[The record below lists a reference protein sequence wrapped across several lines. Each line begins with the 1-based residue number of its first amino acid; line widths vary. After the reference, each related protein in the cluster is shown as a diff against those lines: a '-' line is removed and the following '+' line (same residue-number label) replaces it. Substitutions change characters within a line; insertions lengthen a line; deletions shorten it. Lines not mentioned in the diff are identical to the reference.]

1 LRSDPS
7 SLFLT
12 EKAEENRNTAP
23 APFVYEFIRGMA
35 RTDRQW
41 SRGLFLPLSEGRL
54 KNLRFWLLVLLVV
67 IARIVSFCL
76 LKADP
81 AYLFVPRSFVG
92 GGFQVMP
99 ALLDLA
105 VPAMVVYCLWP
116 GRRFGA
122 WTIQS
127 GRLASWDAVSFLS
140 FPLIA
145 GLSLFAYL
153 APWQIFPYIDRIT
166 SLRWLEFV
174 VSFLAWNMLLDELAE
189 KRLWQK
195 IVVIPVLA
203 LSLGVLQ
210 DVFPHVQDPSRVL
223 LSVGVTLTWT
233 VLALRRRF
241 GQSPLAAT
249 AAAALIG
256 AVSCLLVV
264 MAPAES
270 MIPALLLLLA
280 FPVGSLA
287 IRSRRWW
294 PRWVA
299 LAGIAA
305 TGLLFSLAVPRLL
318 PPEQRASF
326 FNQDPPPAHSEQVEG
341 IAVRYDD
348 TRVRPV
354 AIQLAH
360 VLAAANQFSREAYGV
375 SPDVN
380 ELVIRGFESGG
391 FQARFPHGIDGNLP
405 SPRYVELCLDSSYL
419 NDPNG
424 SIHFPDP
431 VNAILHEYSHLYGAV
446 PYNPWVM
453 GGAQGSEEE
462 GWATFSA
469 MRLSRRLY
477 DRFGPGLWTPAYNYA
492 ARAEAITQ
500 ANLDGHSVFWSH
512 TNEYGGFRLWYLL
525 SRLDG
530 EAALYQ
536 KRWELTR
543 RDGSWWF
550 QINRPDAARGVAAA
564 FGRSDFVSFGSEKAV
579 RYDQVIALQD
589 LQPIGELLGWSAER
603 IKENYAL
610 HAADLV
616 DPAVR
621 VPARGPV
628 ALDWAFSAIVLAL
641 GAAIRRAV
649 PAPPAA

>member
-1 LRSDPS
+1 
-7 SLFLT
+7 
-12 EKAEENRNTAP
+12 
-23 APFVYEFIRGMA
+23 MA
-35 RTDRQW
+35 RVDQQW
-41 SRGLFLPLSEGRL
+41 SRVLFPSSSEGL
-54 KNLRFWLLVLLVV
+54 VKSLRFWLVVLLVV
-67 IARIVSFCL
+67 IARIVSFCC
-76 LKADP
+76 LKANP
-81 AYLFVPRSFVG
+81 AYLAVPRSFVG
-92 GGFQVMP
+92 GGFQTMP

-105 VPAMVVYCLWP
+105 VPAMIVYCLWP

-127 GRLASWDAVSFLS
+127 GRLALWDAVFFLS

-153 APWQIFPYIDRIT
+153 APWQIFPHIDRIT
-166 SLRWLEFV
+166 SLRWLEFI

-189 KRLWQK
+189 KRLWQR

-210 DVFPHVQDPSRVL
+210 DAFPHIQDPFRVL
-223 LSVGVTLTWT
+223 MSVGMTLTWT
-233 VLALRRRF
+233 VLALRRRY

-249 AAAALIG
+249 AAGALIG

-264 MAPAES
+264 MAPADS
-270 MIPALLLLLA
+270 MIPALLLPIAFLA
-280 FPVGSLA
+280 GSLTL
-287 IRSRRWW
+287 RSRRWW

-299 LAGIAA
+299 LASIAV
-305 TGLLFSLAVPRLL
+305 TGLLLSLALPRFL
-318 PPEQRASF
+318 PPEERASLL
-326 FNQDPPPAHSEQVEG
+326 NQEPPPAHSEQVEG

-348 TRVRPV
+348 IRVRPL
-354 AIQLAH
+354 AIRLAH
-360 VLAAANQFSREAYGV
+360 VLAAANQISREAYGV

-405 SPRYVELCLDSSYL
+405 APRYVDLCLDSSYL
-419 NDPNG
+419 NDPNA

-453 GGAQGSEEE
+453 GGAEGSEEE
-462 GWATFSA
+462 GWATFSST
-469 MRLSRRLY
+469 RLSRRLY
-477 DRFGPGLWTPAYNYA
+477 DRFGAGLWTPAYNYA

-500 ANLDGHSVFWSH
+500 ANLDGHSVYWSH
-512 TNEYGGFRLWYLL
+512 NNEFGGFRLWYLL
-525 SRLDG
+525 SRRDG
-530 EAALYQ
+530 EAALYR

-564 FGRSDFVSFGSEKAV
+564 FGMADFVSFGSEKAV
-579 RYDQVIALQD
+579 RYDQVHAVQD
-589 LQPIGELLGWSAER
+589 LQPIGELLGWSADR
-603 IKENYAL
+603 IRANYAL

-628 ALDWAFSAIVLAL
+628 ALDCVLSAIFLAL
-641 GAAIRRAV
+641 GVAIRRV
-649 PAPPAA
+649 VTAPPVA